1 MLIVSVVLTTLAL
14 LFAPVSEASAFKGVE
29 PNSWNWPVNQWGD
42 ASGLGTQRIALD
54 PVQDIDY
61 YSNAKLD
68 PVVAAAG
75 SNPILA
81 LSGHGSPPANFDT
94 YAQRAAEIAVRY
106 PGVRI
111 QVWNEPNTA
120 RFWGTDN
127 DATGYAT
134 LLRKTYD
141 AVKAVS
147 PSTEIITGS
156 ASPTAG
162 HLEYTQ
168 AVLSM
173 APADSVGVHP
183 YSTNPYWSEQIVRDY
198 HNITNKPLVITE
210 FGWGTDCSP
219 AAAWCYDEA
228 TQAAYM
234 KEALDR
240 YYALGY
246 VTDAIWYML
255 KDSPTC
261 NYRYDCKSGVY
272 RADGSPKPARDV
284 LRNWQPPAAPTPVP
298 TPTPTP
304 EPVPV
309 PPLADR
315 VTLRLEKLPYRVR
328 VYGYARG
335 CERVRITIRRGT
347 GLRYV
352 YKGVTNNRY
361 SGKVLLRP
369 GLNRLRARCG
379 DAASRVKRI
388 TI

>member
-1 MLIVSVVLTTLAL
+1 MKRLFILIVAMVLMMI
-14 LFAPVSEASAFKGVE
+14 APNANAFNKGVE
-29 PNSWNWPVNQWGD
+29 PNSWNWPVSQWGD
-42 ASGLGTQRIALD
+42 TSGLGTQRIALD
-54 PVQDIDY
+54 SVQDIDW

-75 SNPILA
+75 SNPILS
-81 LSGHGSPPANFDT
+81 LGGHGAPPANFDT

-127 DATGYAT
+127 DAAGYAS
-134 LLRKTYD
+134 LLSKTYA

-162 HLEYTQ
+162 HIEYTQ

-183 YSTNPYWSEQIVRDY
+183 YSTNPYWSEQIVKDY
-198 HNITNKPLVITE
+198 HNITSKPLVITE

-234 KEALDR
+234 KEAFDR
-240 YYALGY
+240 FYALGY
-246 VTDAIWYML
+246 VSDAIWYML
-255 KDSPTC
+255 RDSPTC
-261 NYRYDCKSGVY
+261 TSRYDCKSGVY
-272 RADGSPKPARDV
+272 RADGSAKPARDV
-284 LRNWQPPAAPTPVP
+284 LRNWQPPIPAPAPAPVP
-298 TPTPTP
+298 APTP

-309 PPLADR
+309 PLADR

-335 CERVRITIRRGT
+335 CARVRITIRRGDAK
-347 GLRYV
+347 RYV
-352 YKGVTNNRY
+352 YKYVTNNRY
-361 SGKVLLRP
+361 NGKVLLRP